1 MVISYPQH
9 TDCSNLAEA
18 RCAYY
23 IHLVIKTV
31 CPPRYHQNDF
41 VVTHALC
48 VNHISCGQVHDL
60 LPSHCGDYWE
70 GIVIYI
76 QIYIFIYIYVYI
88 CICIYIYIYV
98 YVYIYIYVYIYLYIY
113 VYIYYTYIYIY
124 IYIRIKYLMH
134 CKVEKLTM
142 RSKL

>member
-41 VVTHALC
+41 VVAHALC

-113 VYIYYTYIYIY
+113 MYIYVIHIYIY
-124 IYIRIKYLMH
+124 IYTNQIFVALQGRKINN
-134 CKVEKLTM
+134 EK
-142 RSKL
+142 

>member
-23 IHLVIKTV
+23 VHLVIKTV

-76 QIYIFIYIYVYI
+76 YKYIYLYI
-88 CICIYIYIYV
+88 YTYIYV
-98 YVYIYIYVYIYLYIY
+98 YVYISIYMYMYIYISMYIFIYIYMYIY
-113 VYIYYTYIYIY
+113 IIHIY

>member
-113 VYIYYTYIYIY
+113 VYICYTYIY

>member
-31 CPPRYHQNDF
+31 CTPRYHQNDF

-48 VNHISCGQVHDL
+48 VNHISCGQGHDL

-124 IYIRIKYLMH
+124 TNQIFDALQGRKINN
-134 CKVEKLTM
+134 EK
-142 RSKL
+142 